1 MGAHRI
7 RGDIWLLPVNID
19 ILALQMLIRSQSCV
33 ILTQHLPKHGQ
44 NADTWEMKSL
54 LCFRLFAVNKLSMKL
69 SRISKP
75 QSCIKL
81 DVAWEVLTPVIIP
94 LLTCLAGISFHICI
108 IGTLMPAGKSSQH
121 IGCAG
126 QIGVKY
132 EVPWECKGFIMGL
145 ITLLLLSCQKW
156 QGGLGGNVGRGKGES
171 SDKLS
176 ITQAVRKACRMF
188 PKLLWNL
195 PFAL

>member
-1 MGAHRI
+1 
-7 RGDIWLLPVNID
+7 
-19 ILALQMLIRSQSCV
+19 MLIRSQSCV
-33 ILTQHLPKHGQ
+33 ILTQHLPKRGQ

-54 LCFRLFAVNKLSMKL
+54 LCFWLFAVNKLSMKL

-108 IGTLMPAGKSSQH
+108 IGTLKAAGKSSQH
-121 IGCAG
+121 IGCSG

-145 ITLLLLSCQKW
+145 ITLLLLSCQNDRV
-156 QGGLGGNVGRGKGES
+156 GLGEMWVEGRERAQTNSVSHKQWGRLAECFLNCCETS
-171 SDKLS
+171 L
-176 ITQAVRKACRMF
+176 
-188 PKLLWNL
+188 L
-195 PFAL
+195 PFNPG